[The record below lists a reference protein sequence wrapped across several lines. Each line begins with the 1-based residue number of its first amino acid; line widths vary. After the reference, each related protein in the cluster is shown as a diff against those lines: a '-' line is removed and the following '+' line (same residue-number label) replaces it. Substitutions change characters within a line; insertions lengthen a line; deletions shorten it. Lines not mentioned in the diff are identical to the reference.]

1 MIANCRHICVRVH
14 NAYVLNKLF
23 LPENIQFIDV
33 LLSCSGI
40 NHIMIILKQG
50 KLSDSSAK
58 N

>member
-1 MIANCRHICVRVH
+1 MIANYRHICVRVH
-14 NAYVLNKLF
+14 NTYARNKVF
-23 LPENIQFIDV
+23 LPENIQFINV

-40 NHIMIILKQG
+40 KHMMIILKQG

>member
-1 MIANCRHICVRVH
+1 MIANYRHICVRVH
-14 NAYVLNKLF
+14 NTYAWNKMF

-40 NHIMIILKQG
+40 NHMMIKPKQG
-50 KLSDSSAK
+50 KVSDSSAK

>member
-14 NAYVLNKLF
+14 NAYVRNKVF
-23 LPENIQFIDV
+23 LQENIRFIDI

-40 NHIMIILKQG
+40 NHMMITLNQVE
-50 KLSDSSAK
+50 LSDSSAK